1 MWFGDNNSGGTSRML
16 MMDEDEQEQEEEE
29 EIPIHGPEEPL
40 TSGYQPDIDIENDL
54 THQSA
59 GSEEY
64 EMTAIPENSQGEN
77 NGNLKVL
84 CCEKV
89 FLLMAA
95 CTAAIGGIMFGYDVG
110 VISGALL
117 QLRQEFHL
125 SCNQQAILVSFLLLG
140 ATIGA
145 IISGFL
151 VDLLGRKLT
160 ILVNGI
166 IFTLGS
172 ITLALAKSF
181 YILVCGRLLLGCAV
195 SISAVAECIYISE
208 IAPAKR
214 RGLLVSFNELGI
226 TLGLLISY
234 LVNFLFIDVN
244 HGWRYMFGI
253 AAFPAIFQVVAMFFL
268 PKSPRFLLMK
278 GKERQ
283 AARIL
288 KRLHG
293 QTMMEVQLNSIKMA
307 LLKEKRFKFKDL
319 FQSSYNMRGRLIL
332 GFGLAFFQQFTG
344 QPNILYY
351 APVVFQAVG
360 FPSDSAAEL
369 ATLGLGTVKVTAA
382 IVSLLC
388 VDYWGRRTFLMIGA
402 IAMSISLLLLSIGA
416 QIQEKHFPGHK
427 MCTNWEMQTSPSPT
441 ISVNIDHLHKTITN
455 NSYTSSSSAKHKRFF
470 YSSFVQLSHANKI
483 FCDSQIVRNVR
494 NVKSYQNKTLH
505 IGIQNGSLWVSTTV
519 EPFRNS
525 TGKSEESASFHLIHI
540 ITILALMG
548 YVGAYGI
555 SFGPITWIILS
566 EIYPPAIRGR
576 AVALVTVI
584 NWAANFIVSSMFL
597 QVISL
602 FTLPGTFFL
611 FTAMSV
617 LSVIFVFFC
626 IPETKNKSLE
636 QISKELS
643 STNSF
648 KCIWLLKPCCYIL
661 THFSC
666 TFHNPYSVV
675 SMEDQSSSPRSL

>member
-16 MMDEDEQEQEEEE
+16 MMDEDEQEEE

-40 TSGYQPDIDIENDL
+40 TSGYQPDIDIETDF

-64 EMTAIPENSQGEN
+64 EMTTIPENSQGEN
-77 NGNLKVL
+77 NGNLKIL

-145 IISGFL
+145 IVSGFL

-307 LLKEKRFKFKDL
+307 LLKEKVLK
-319 FQSSYNMRGRLIL
+319 
-332 GFGLAFFQQFTG
+332 
-344 QPNILYY
+344 
-351 APVVFQAVG
+351 
-360 FPSDSAAEL
+360 
-369 ATLGLGTVKVTAA
+369 
-382 IVSLLC
+382 
-388 VDYWGRRTFLMIGA
+388 
-402 IAMSISLLLLSIGA
+402 
-416 QIQEKHFPGHK
+416 
-427 MCTNWEMQTSPSPT
+427 
-441 ISVNIDHLHKTITN
+441 
-455 NSYTSSSSAKHKRFF
+455 
-470 YSSFVQLSHANKI
+470 
-483 FCDSQIVRNVR
+483 
-494 NVKSYQNKTLH
+494 
-505 IGIQNGSLWVSTTV
+505 
-519 EPFRNS
+519 
-525 TGKSEESASFHLIHI
+525 
-540 ITILALMG
+540 
-548 YVGAYGI
+548 
-555 SFGPITWIILS
+555 
-566 EIYPPAIRGR
+566 
-576 AVALVTVI
+576 
-584 NWAANFIVSSMFL
+584 
-597 QVISL
+597 
-602 FTLPGTFFL
+602 TFFS
-611 FTAMSV
+611 FT
-617 LSVIFVFFC
+617 
-626 IPETKNKSLE
+626 E
-636 QISKELS
+636 S
-643 STNSF
+643 SR
-648 KCIWLLKPCCYIL
+648 LK
-661 THFSC
+661 
-666 TFHNPYSVV
+666 
-675 SMEDQSSSPRSL
+675 

>member
-1 MWFGDNNSGGTSRML
+1 ML
-16 MMDEDEQEQEEEE
+16 MMDEDEQEEEE

-382 IVSLLC
+382 I
-388 VDYWGRRTFLMIGA
+388 
-402 IAMSISLLLLSIGA
+402 
-416 QIQEKHFPGHK
+416 
-427 MCTNWEMQTSPSPT
+427 
-441 ISVNIDHLHKTITN
+441 
-455 NSYTSSSSAKHKRFF
+455 
-470 YSSFVQLSHANKI
+470 
-483 FCDSQIVRNVR
+483 
-494 NVKSYQNKTLH
+494 
-505 IGIQNGSLWVSTTV
+505 NGSLWVSTTV

-643 STNSF
+643 STPFSWNSF